1 MSGSTVQIVTH
12 SLGFSS
18 AERFILPSGL
28 KNIFIGYRIPTW
40 ILVCLFS
47 HDFKIFFSWSSWKSS
62 FNCHGKSTVIQ
73 SFVPLSVVCS
83 FFSGYFKIFSSSLVF
98 RYLTILNP
106 SIIIIK
112 FMLWIFGIHWVSW
125 IILFSSYLYFS
136 LL

>member
-1 MSGSTVQIVTH
+1 MSGNTVQIATH

-28 KNIFIGYRIPTW
+28 KTFSLAIEFTW

-47 HDFKIFFSWSSWKSS
+47 HAFKMVFSTFALWKSS
-62 FNCHGKSTVIQ
+62 FNCHGKSAVIQ

-83 FFSGYFKIFSSSLVF
+83 FFYLAISKFSSSFVF
-98 RYLTILNP
+98 RIWTMLNP

-112 FMLWIFGIHWVSW
+112 FMLLIFGIHWVSW
-125 IILFSSYLYFS
+125 TILFSSHYYLS
-136 LL
+136 LP